1 MMRLLV
7 LGSRDRK
14 NRNFA
19 GGDLT
24 LSEVSERAA
33 SKGISVTYIC
43 SRIRGTSRHET
54 VKGVHIVRLGSL
66 WTTSILAFFF
76 YVRHH
81 RNFDAVVEEVI
92 GGLRTPYFAPLY
104 IRKPMVAVWYQR
116 NDLIF
121 KYQYNSFAAKLLQ
134 LLEYAL
140 ALAHHSSI
148 LLCPSLRTIRDLE
161 SLGLKE
167 QHMNRYFPG
176 IDERVLKLS
185 DLARSSQREELLLW
199 LGKIRKYKRTQDAI
213 SVMSRVVKAVPSS
226 KLLIAGIPEDEGYLQ
241 GLVQLIKDLGLEE
254 AVDFKFGISEEE
266 KGQIMLRTR
275 AVLVTSPIEGFA
287 NVVSE
292 ANALGTPA
300 IVTDGVPMDVVQ
312 DGLNG
317 FRVEFGDLNR
327 MAEAC
332 KLVLTDNATFSKMSR
347 AAVTCARDRS
357 WDRTTETFLAAVEM
371 SMKNQKGLVDS

>member
-43 SRIRGTSRHET
+43 SRFRGASKRET
-54 VKGVHIVRLGSL
+54 TRGVNVVRLGNL
-66 WTTSILAFFF
+66 WTTSILAFLF
-76 YVRHH
+76 YLKNRQS
-81 RNFDAVVEEVI
+81 FDAVIEEVI
-92 GGLRTPYFAPLY
+92 GGLRIPYFAALY
-104 IRKPMVAVWYQR
+104 VRKPMVAVWYQR

-121 KYQYNSFAAKLLQ
+121 RFQYNALAARALQ
-134 LLEYAL
+134 MLEYAL
-140 ALAHHSSI
+140 ALAHRSSRI
-148 LLCPSLRTIRDLE
+148 LCPSLRTIRDLE
-161 SLGLKE
+161 SLSLHSE
-167 QHMNRYFPG
+167 HMTRYVPG
-176 IDERVLKLS
+176 IDEKVLKLS
-185 DLARSSQREELLLW
+185 DLALTSQRDELLLW

-213 SVMSRVVKAVPSS
+213 SVMSRVVKTVPSS
-226 KLLIAGIPEDEGYLQ
+226 KLLIAGIPEDEGYLR
-241 GLVQLIKDLGLEE
+241 GLRLMIDALGLED

-275 AVLVTSPIEGFA
+275 AVLVTSPIEGFG

-300 IVTDGVPMDVVQ
+300 IVTEGVPLDVVR
-312 DGLNG
+312 DGFNG
-317 FRVEFGDLNR
+317 FRVEFGDLDR
-327 MAEAC
+327 MADAC
-332 KLVLTDNATFSKMSR
+332 KLVLTDNPTFKKMSK
-347 AAVTCARDRS
+347 AAVSCAKNRS
-357 WDRTTETFLAAVEM
+357 WDTTTETFLAV
-371 SMKNQKGLVDS
+371 VDASIKRGGQNRI